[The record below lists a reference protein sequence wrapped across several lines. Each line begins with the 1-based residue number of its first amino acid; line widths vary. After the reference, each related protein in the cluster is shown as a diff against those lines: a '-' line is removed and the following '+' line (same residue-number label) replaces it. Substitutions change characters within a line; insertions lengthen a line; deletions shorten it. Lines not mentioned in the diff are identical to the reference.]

1 MKKTHLLLM
10 LALCA
15 TLLASCSAGEPD
27 VTQTQ
32 PVPSISPT
40 NTPDENTVLPGLDDD
55 IILPDGGRNDST
67 TREATGVTSMD
78 KARRVIEQLEEELE
92 RLSEVEEAHVI
103 IAGHKAAVAL
113 TFDDQYKAGIDDRF
127 RKIVRE
133 RIDGV
138 IGGIDTCLL
147 YTSDAADE

>member
-40 NTPDENTVLPGLDDD
+40 NTPDENTVW
-55 IILPDGGRNDST
+55 T
-67 TREATGVTSMD
+67 MTSFCPTAEGMIPRPA
-78 KARRVIEQLEEELE
+78 KPPA
-92 RLSEVEEAHVI
+92 
-103 IAGHKAAVAL
+103 
-113 TFDDQYKAGIDDRF
+113 
-127 RKIVRE
+127 
-133 RIDGV
+133 
-138 IGGIDTCLL
+138 
-147 YTSDAADE
+147 

>member
-55 IILPDGGRNDST
+55 IILPDGGRNDSI
-67 TREATGVTSMD
+67 RAWNVLGL
-78 KARRVIEQLEEELE
+78 RLE
-92 RLSEVEEAHVI
+92 RYRILNRTK
-103 IAGHKAAVAL
+103 HKQTVREPEFWRNGVLAVATEASDL
-113 TFDDQYKAGIDDRF
+113 APGASADLWL
-127 RKIVRE
+127 VRSA
-133 RIDGV
+133 R
-138 IGGIDTCLL
+138 
-147 YTSDAADE
+147 

>member
-40 NTPDENTVLPGLDDD
+40 NTPDENTVL
-55 IILPDGGRNDST
+55 
-67 TREATGVTSMD
+67 
-78 KARRVIEQLEEELE
+78 
-92 RLSEVEEAHVI
+92 
-103 IAGHKAAVAL
+103 
-113 TFDDQYKAGIDDRF
+113 DR
-127 RKIVRE
+127 KSV
-133 RIDGV
+133 V
-138 IGGIDTCLL
+138 
-147 YTSDAADE
+147 

>member
-40 NTPDENTVLPGLDDD
+40 IRRMKHGAARS
-55 IILPDGGRNDST
+55 GR
-67 TREATGVTSMD
+67 
-78 KARRVIEQLEEELE
+78 
-92 RLSEVEEAHVI
+92 
-103 IAGHKAAVAL
+103 
-113 TFDDQYKAGIDDRF
+113 
-127 RKIVRE
+127 
-133 RIDGV
+133 
-138 IGGIDTCLL
+138 
-147 YTSDAADE
+147 